1 MLWFRPLALA
11 AAVLTLAV
19 VVLGAWVRLNDAGL
33 GCPDWP
39 GCYGQVTVPQ
49 TAAELEAAQA
59 AFPDRPPEPGKA
71 WLEMTHRYAAGIL
84 GLLILAIAVI
94 AWRRRDD
101 PEQRVFLPVF
111 LVALVIFQALLGM
124 WTVTLLLKPILVVL
138 HLLGGMTTLALL
150 WWLYLSTD
158 PKRPPR
164 ALAAPPLGMA
174 AVAGLIMLGLQI
186 ALGGWTSA
194 NYAALACP
202 DFPTCQA
209 EWWPEMDFADGFV
222 LWRGTGIDYEGGV
235 LDNDARVA
243 VHMTHRVG
251 AIVTALVL
259 FAIGGTAVW
268 RARTRGARAAGAWL
282 IVLVCL
288 QWAIAVSMLAR
299 GLPVMLAT
307 AHNAIAA
314 ILVLTLVY
322 LIYKSWR
329 MQPTPGR

>member
-111 LVALVIFQALLGM
+111 LVVLVIFQALLGM

-158 PKRPPR
+158 PERPPR
-164 ALAAPPLGMA
+164 GLAAPPLGMA
-174 AVAGLIMLGLQI
+174 AVAGLVILWLQI
-186 ALGGWTSA
+186 TLGGWTSA

-209 EWWPEMDFADGFV
+209 EWWPEMDFADAFV

-243 VHMTHRVG
+243 VHMMHRVG

-268 RARTRGARAAGAWL
+268 RARTRGARVAGAWL
-282 IVLVCL
+282 IALVCL
-288 QWAIAVSMLAR
+288 QWTIAVSMLAR